1 MPEFLVELYSEE
13 IPPKLQTSARI
24 QFKNQLQIFL
34 KDKGIKYKEC
44 LDFSCPTRLSIF
56 LKDLPKKIEVPS
68 KEIKGPKTD
77 VSEKVVEGFARS
89 HNENVKNV
97 FKKETEKGSFYFIKT
112 EKKNIFVEELLI
124 NYLPKLISEI
134 TWKKSMKW
142 SINSLMW
149 GRPLRSIFA
158 IFNKKKLNFKY
169 YHLDSTDKIIV
180 EQDLVIKT
188 KQVKTFKEYISFLK
202 NNRIVI
208 DQSERQKIIEK
219 KFELI
224 SKSKNFKNHY
234 SQNLLDEVVN
244 LVEDPNVLIVNF
256 DKAFL
261 KIPQEIIISTLEK
274 HQRYFPIIDNR
285 DRLTNYFFVVANKK
299 R

>member
-1 MPEFLVELYSEE
+1 
-13 IPPKLQTSARI
+13 
-24 QFKNQLQIFL
+24 
-34 KDKGIKYKEC
+34 
-44 LDFSCPTRLSIF
+44 
-56 LKDLPKKIEVPS
+56 
-68 KEIKGPKTD
+68 
-77 VSEKVVEGFARS
+77 
-89 HNENVKNV
+89 
-97 FKKETEKGSFYFIKT
+97 
-112 EKKNIFVEELLI
+112 
-124 NYLPKLISEI
+124 
-134 TWKKSMKW
+134 MKW

-149 GRPLRSIFA
+149 EDHSDQYLPFLIR
-158 IFNKKKLNFKY
+158 KKLNFKY

-274 HQRYFPIIDNR
+274 TSKILSN
-285 DRLTNYFFVVANKK
+285 N
-299 R
+299 